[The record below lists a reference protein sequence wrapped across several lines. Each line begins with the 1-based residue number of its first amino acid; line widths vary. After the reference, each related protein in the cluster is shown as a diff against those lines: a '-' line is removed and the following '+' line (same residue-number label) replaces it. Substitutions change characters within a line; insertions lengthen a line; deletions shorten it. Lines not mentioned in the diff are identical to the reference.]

1 MSGGIV
7 GGPATLPRCA
17 FPHFL
22 PAAMSSSSLY
32 LMAKKALLRL
42 RPKLP
47 GVANDAVAADTWVKE
62 FSELLVSLCFECR
75 VPV

>member
-1 MSGGIV
+1 
-7 GGPATLPRCA
+7 
-17 FPHFL
+17 
-22 PAAMSSSSLY
+22 MSSSSLY